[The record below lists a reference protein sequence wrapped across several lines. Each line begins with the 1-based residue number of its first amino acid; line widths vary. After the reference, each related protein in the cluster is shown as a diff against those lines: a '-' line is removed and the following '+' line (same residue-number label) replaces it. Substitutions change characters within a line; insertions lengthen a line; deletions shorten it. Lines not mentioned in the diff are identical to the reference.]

1 MKLDYDY
8 FEKIIAY
15 KAITDAVYLTS
26 IADYVKPEYFE
37 DKNIAF
43 YFKIVNEFYD
53 TRNKL
58 PTFTEIKTY
67 LTNEPLRKGF
77 KKLLESFKELDELI
91 DIDELYFNTERFL
104 RERSTLQTMIEAAD
118 AMSKGEIDPTAIY
131 DKFSTCCSIN
141 LVTDTG
147 IELFR
152 DRNKIVDNLLREDA
166 TISSKWPW
174 LDEALGGG
182 FRSDGKSFY
191 VFAGQANIGKSIFL
205 GNVAANIAEQGKSVL
220 VISLE
225 MSEMV
230 YAERIASNVTKIPM
244 KDFKYNAPLLREAL
258 ESQQTK
264 VPAGKI
270 FIKEFPPSTVT
281 PKQIGAFIKKLKDS
295 GEKIDAVVIDY
306 VNLLHTSFGSNS
318 YERIKHICEQIRA
331 LSYIFKCPFISATQL
346 NRGGYDTENPGMD
359 NLSES
364 IGLAATADV
373 ILSIYQNEEDLE
385 MGIIRLGMMKNRYGP
400 RGMTQAMRIEYLTL
414 TITQS
419 DEEEETMRDED
430 ISLMEQFAD

>member
-1 MKLDYDY
+1 
-8 FEKIIAY
+8 
-15 KAITDAVYLTS
+15 
-26 IADYVKPEYFE
+26 
-37 DKNIAF
+37 
-43 YFKIVNEFYD
+43 
-53 TRNKL
+53 
-58 PTFTEIKTY
+58 
-67 LTNEPLRKGF
+67 
-77 KKLLESFKELDELI
+77 
-91 DIDELYFNTERFL
+91 
-104 RERSTLQTMIEAAD
+104 
-118 AMSKGEIDPTAIY
+118 
-131 DKFSTCCSIN
+131 
-141 LVTDTG
+141 
-147 IELFR
+147 
-152 DRNKIVDNLLREDA
+152 
-166 TISSKWPW
+166 
-174 LDEALGGG
+174 
-182 FRSDGKSFY
+182 
-191 VFAGQANIGKSIFL
+191 
-205 GNVAANIAEQGKSVL
+205 
-220 VISLE
+220 
-225 MSEMV
+225 MV

>member
-43 YFKIVNEFYD
+43 YFKVVNEYYEK
-53 TRNKL
+53 RNKL

-67 LTNEPLRKGF
+67 LINEPLRKGF
-77 KKLLESFKELDELI
+77 KKLLESFKEI
-91 DIDELYFNTERFL
+91 DAAIDKDELYQNTEQFL
-104 RERSTLQTMIEAAD
+104 RERSALQTMIETAD
-118 AMSKGEIDPTAIY
+118 AMANGTIDPMTIY
-131 DKFSTCCSIN
+131 SKFETCCSIN
-141 LVTDTG
+141 LVTDLG
-147 IELFR
+147 LDMYKDI
-152 DRNKIVDNLLREDA
+152 NKLIDNILRVDSTL
-166 TISSKWPW
+166 SSGWPW
-174 LDEALGGG
+174 LDDAIGGG
-182 FRSDGKSFY
+182 FRADGKGLY
-191 VFAGQANIGKSIFL
+191 IFAGQANIGKSIFL
-205 GNVAANIAEQGKSVL
+205 GNVAANIAEQGKNVL

-258 ESQQTK
+258 EEKRDSGT
-264 VPAGKI
+264 GKI

-281 PKQIGAFIKKLKDS
+281 PKQIAAFIKKLKDT
-295 GEKIDAVVIDY
+295 GEQIDAVVIDY
-306 VNLLHTSFGSNS
+306 VNLLHTTFGSNS
-318 YERIKHICEQIRA
+318 YERIKHICEQVRA
-331 LSYIFKCPFISATQL
+331 MSYIFACPFISATQL
-346 NRGGYDTENPGMD
+346 NRGGYDSENPGMD

-385 MGIIRLGMMKNRYGP
+385 LGIIRLGMMKNRYGP
-400 RGMTQAMRIEYLTL
+400 RGMTQAMVIEYLTL

-419 DEEEETMRDED
+419 SEQEESMRDED
-430 ISLMEQFAD
+430 ISLMEHFSD

>member
-15 KAITDAVYLTS
+15 KAITDPVYLTS

-43 YFKIVNEFYD
+43 YFKVVNEFYD

-77 KKLLESFKELDELI
+77 KKLVESFRELDSLI
-91 DIDELYFNTERFL
+91 DTDELYFNTERFL

-118 AMSKGEIDPTAIY
+118 AMSKGDIDPAALH
-131 DKFSTCCSIN
+131 DKFSECCSIN
-141 LVTDTG
+141 LVTDVG
-147 IELFR
+147 IELYR
-152 DRNKIVDNLLREDA
+152 DREKIIDNILRDDA

-182 FRSDGKSFY
+182 FRTDGKAFY

-258 ESQQTK
+258 GDQQK
-264 VPAGKI
+264 RVPEGKI

-295 GEKIDAVVIDY
+295 GERIDAVVIDY
-306 VNLLHTSFGSNS
+306 VNLLHTTFGSNS
-318 YERIKHICEQIRA
+318 YERIKHICEQVRA

-373 ILSIYQNEEDLE
+373 ILSIYQTEEDLE

-400 RGMTQAMRIEYLTL
+400 RGMTQAMIIEYLTL

-419 DEEEETMRDED
+419 SEAEETMREED
-430 ISLMEQFAD
+430 ISVMDMFAD

>member
-26 IADYVKPEYFE
+26 IADYVRPEYFE

-53 TRNKL
+53 KRNKL

-67 LTNEPLRKGF
+67 LVNEPLRKGF
-77 KKLLESFKELDELI
+77 KKLLESFKELDSLI
-91 DIDELYFNTERFL
+91 DMDELYHNTEQFL
-104 RERSTLQTMIEAAD
+104 RERAALQTMIETAD
-118 AMSKGEIDPTAIY
+118 AMSKGEIDPTSILN
-131 DKFSTCCSIN
+131 KFETCCAIN
-141 LVTDTG
+141 LVTDCG
-147 IELFR
+147 IELYR
-152 DRNKIVDNLLREDA
+152 DKDKIIDNILRVDSTLSSGWPWVDNA
-166 TISSKWPW
+166 I
-174 LDEALGGG
+174 GGG
-182 FRSDGKSFY
+182 FRADGKAFY

-244 KDFKYNAPLLREAL
+244 KDFKYNAPVLREAL
-258 ESQQTK
+258 EDQEK
-264 VPAGKI
+264 KIPEGKI
-270 FIKEFPPSTVT
+270 FIKEFPPSTIT

-373 ILSIYQNEEDLE
+373 ILSIFQNEEDLE
-385 MGIIRLGMMKNRYGP
+385 LGIIRLGMMKNRYGP
-400 RGMTQAMRIEYLTL
+400 RGMTQAMIIEYLTL

-419 DEEEETMRDED
+419 DEEEETMREED
-430 ISLMEQFAD
+430 VSVMDLFAD